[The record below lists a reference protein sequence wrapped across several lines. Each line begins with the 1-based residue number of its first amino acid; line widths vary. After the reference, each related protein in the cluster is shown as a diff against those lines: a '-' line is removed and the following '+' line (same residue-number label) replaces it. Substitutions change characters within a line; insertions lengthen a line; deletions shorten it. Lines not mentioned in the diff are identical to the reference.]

1 MKSGTYRAKRSVG
14 DPQDHDPNE
23 QAFSMAG
30 TGAEGCV
37 LVQTVLV
44 RVDWVLE
51 PELDEEAQW
60 SGCMSQ

>member
-1 MKSGTYRAKRSVG
+1 
-14 DPQDHDPNE
+14 
-23 QAFSMAG
+23 MAG